1 MGELVMLPTPQTP
14 IWSLG
19 GRFAAGKRR
28 TDNDEKDERK
38 MGREG
43 EVLGRV

>member
-1 MGELVMLPTPQTP
+1 MGALVMLPTPQTP

-19 GRFAAGKRR
+19 GRFGERR
-28 TDNDEKDERK
+28 TDSDEKDERE